1 MASLRMERLSTYL
14 AASARRPID
23 YASGWDCAAGFV
35 ARWVE
40 QERGVDGAAMWR
52 GLYRTEAG
60 CMALLGREGGL
71 LAMVRRGAEA
81 VGLSETS
88 EASPGDVGVVRV
100 VTPDGYGPVAAIR
113 TGIGWAT
120 LTARGLLV
128 APHPVISAWRI

>member
-1 MASLRMERLSTYL
+1 MTRAGRLSIYL
-14 AASARRPID
+14 AAAARRPID

-71 LAMVRRGAEA
+71 LAMVEKGTAT
-81 VGLSETS
+81 VGLDRIHEPTL
-88 EASPGDVGVVRV
+88 GDVGVVRV
-100 VTPDGYGPVAAIR
+100 QTPDGYGPVAAIR

-120 LTARGLLV
+120 LTTRGLLV
-128 APHPVISAWRI
+128 ASHPVIAAWRV